1 MGKKE
6 LEKSTDV
13 REHMLFA
20 PEHQREIFCIAPGFL
35 FICLLALFFN
45 AIEKKEF
52 EMCDGGVGSRVTNLS
67 ERPTL
72 DAVRQNFK
80 CLTLCQEAIFSSRAG
95 GSWPKIGH
103 SHVLPNAAISIL
115 P

>member
-1 MGKKE
+1 MFGNICC
-6 LEKSTDV
+6 LLLRISRRSFV
-13 REHMLFA
+13 
-20 PEHQREIFCIAPGFL
+20 IAPGFL
-35 FICLLALFFN
+35 FACLFALLFN
-45 AIEKKEF
+45 AIEKREF
-52 EMCDGGVGSRVTNLS
+52 EICDGGVGGRVTNLS

-72 DAVRQNFK
+72 GAIRQHFQ
-80 CLTLCQEAIFSSRAG
+80 CLTLCQEAVFSSRTG